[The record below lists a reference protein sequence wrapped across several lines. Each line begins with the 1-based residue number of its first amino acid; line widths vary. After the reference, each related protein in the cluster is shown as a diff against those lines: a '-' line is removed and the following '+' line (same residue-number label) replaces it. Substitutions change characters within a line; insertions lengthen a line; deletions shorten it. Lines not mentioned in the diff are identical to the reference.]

1 MLLPLGDSPNPR
13 GTPFVTYGLI
23 AANVAIYLLVTLP
36 LGAERPDPADPAVL
50 DYLRVLA
57 AEQGGPIPAREILAR
72 LTAYDLFVFR
82 HGFQPASPSFSD
94 LLFSMFLHGGLMH
107 LFGNMLFLWIYGDNV
122 EHRLGGGRFLFAY
135 LLTGVAATFFHAIFD
150 LDSRIPMVGA
160 SGAISGVLG
169 FYFVWFPHNKVRL
182 LIALFPFLVDV
193 ITVPARMILMMYL
206 ILENVLPFLISRGL
220 GGGGVAY
227 GAHIGGFIAGW
238 AIARWL
244 DRRVEAIPPPEFRHA
259 SRETIDPAPA
269 RAQEIRQMIEN
280 GEFAEAADRYFSIRS
295 EETKGLLAPR
305 DALKFAAWLGVTGHP
320 EAACVVYRRLLR
332 DHPTGPEAA
341 EAHLALGEILLQ
353 RLRQPAA
360 AYQHLLD
367 ALDLEPG
374 PEIAHRAN
382 QLLEEIS
389 ALQKYRVRGR

>member
-23 AANVAIYLLVTLP
+23 AANVAVYLLVTLP
-36 LGAERPDPADPAVL
+36 LGAARPDPADPAVL
-50 DYLRVLA
+50 DYLRVLTT
-57 AEQGGPIPAREILAR
+57 EQGGPIPAREILAR
-72 LTAYDLFVFR
+72 LTAYDIFVFR
-82 HGFQPASPSFSD
+82 HGFQPGNASFSD
-94 LLFSMFLHGGLMH
+94 LFFSMFLHGGLMH

-122 EHRLGGGRFLFAY
+122 EHRLGGGRFLLAY
-135 LLTGVAATFFHAIFD
+135 LLTGAAATFFHAIFD
-150 LDSRIPMVGA
+150 LDSLIPMVGA

-220 GGGGVAY
+220 GGAGVAY
-227 GAHIGGFIAGW
+227 GAHIGGFVAGW
-238 AIARWL
+238 GIARWL
-244 DRRVEAIPPPEFRHA
+244 DRRVEAIPPREFRHA
-259 SRETIDPAPA
+259 PREEAAPPLA
-269 RAQEIRQMIEN
+269 REQEIRRLIED
-280 GEFAEAADRYFSIRS
+280 GQFAEAADRYFALRS
-295 EETKGLLAPR
+295 EATQGLLKPR
-305 DALKFAAWLGVTGHP
+305 DALAFAAWLAVGGHP

-332 DHPTGPEAA
+332 DHPSSPETA

-374 PEIAHRAN
+374 PEITHRAN
-382 QLLEEIS
+382 QLLEEIA
-389 ALQKYRVRGR
+389 ALQKYRVGGR